1 MAPSQKTVADEAAEK
16 AVREVFFLLG
26 VDIDNIDSVNSFRD
40 DLQFG
45 RKLRLEAERG
55 TKKFMNVVWGVVIT
69 GFLWGLQVKFG
80 HLMGKP

>member
-55 TKKFMNVVWGVVIT
+55 TKKFMNVVWGVIIT
-69 GFLWGLQVKFG
+69 GFMWGLQAKFG
-80 HLMGKP
+80 HLLGKP

>member
-1 MAPSQKTVADEAAEK
+1 MAPSKSVAEEAAEK

-26 VDIDNIDSVNSFRD
+26 VDIDNIDSVNSFRE

-55 TKKFMNVVWGVVIT
+55 TKKFMNVVWGVIIT
-69 GFLWGLQVKFG
+69 GFMWGLQAKFG
-80 HLMGKP
+80 HLLGKP